1 MVQPRYYIKYLD
13 VRHKWLDDTKTTVE
27 LIFQDFFGA
36 ECVLAY
42 VHSDMDIPEAK
53 ENQDMFID
61 LMLET
66 IKSNIEI

>member
-1 MVQPRYYIKYLD
+1 MQPRYYIKYLD
-13 VRHKWLDDTKTTVE
+13 VKHKWLDDTQTTVE
-27 LIFQDFFGA
+27 LIFQDRLGI

-42 VHSDMDIPEAK
+42 VHTEMDIPEAK

-66 IKSNIEI
+66 IKGHIEV